1 MNEFASFLITFR
13 ETLEMALIVGIIL
26 AYLVKINK
34 PEYHKTV
41 YVGVG
46 AGIIASVITAIAFN
60 SIAGG
65 FTGAAEQ
72 FFEAVTMLFG
82 AFLIT
87 VMIVWLMRWRNV
99 ANNLRHK
106 VKEEV
111 SHEHRTGLFLLVFF
125 SIFREGVETVIFLG
139 TTGFTAGSYSLIG
152 SVGGIAL
159 AVFLGFLLFVEMV
172 KIDLRKVF
180 LATSILLVFF
190 AAGLVAHSVHEFQ
203 EAKALAIGTEEA
215 WNITPPMNPDGTY
228 PLLHEDGTIGSIAKG
243 LFGYNGNPSLLE
255 VLSYAAYLGIIGA
268 IIIFNTKI
276 KPKGSKIPA
285 ENRIGK

>member
-26 AYLVKINK
+26 AYLVKIKK

-99 ANNLRHK
+99 ANNLRQK

-111 SHEHRTGLFLLVFF
+111 SREHRIGLFLLVFF

-215 WNITPPMNPDGTY
+215 WNINPPVNPDGTY
-228 PLLHEDGTIGSIAKG
+228 PLLHEGGAIGSIAKG